1 MRYLSV
7 DTLAWSALAATS
19 LILAAQ
25 PLQWLFQSWVS
36 PAYGSYGYVYVVLIL
51 GLGSASLLSG
61 KPVTT
66 GVKAPVLLLLFLAAL
81 IRLLGQVLAINILS
95 ALALAVDVFA
105 LVGLLRLNQRP
116 FALSPF
122 WMAALFLF
130 SLPTEM
136 VLQRTMGFP
145 LQMVSAD
152 LSCKMLKHLFSE
164 VICDGVRIT
173 LEQRDILVDLPC
185 SGASGL
191 LLSLA
196 FVVAQNAVMRPR
208 WHIGC
213 LCLLA
218 AIFSAT
224 IGNSLRIS
232 LLAVGLANDLNVMS
246 EPVHSVIGL
255 LTLGL
260 TVLPFALFYRPH
272 SANPV
277 CSGPQ
282 QPQKPAA
289 PKWIRASFCL
299 TYLAGSLVIVSMKA
313 DPVDVSTSVTPPILP
328 TQIQG
333 FVAQD
338 VPLTN
343 MEASYF
349 QTYGGQA
356 QKVQFGPMGLN
367 VVSTRAPLRHLH
379 APEICLRGLGYTVRF
394 LGTRYEGVPS
404 AYYQATGPEG
414 DQWLVAVSY
423 VAQSGHVTPSVG
435 EAIWRWMN
443 GSGGTWSSVQRIT
456 PWALD
461 ATQRRDLDAAAL
473 AALDIQNIKGTDL

>member
-7 DTLAWSALAATS
+7 DTIAWSALAAAS

-51 GLGSASLLSG
+51 GLGGASLLSG
-61 KPVTT
+61 KPVAA
-66 GVKAPVLLLLFLAAL
+66 VAKAPVLLLLFLAAL
-81 IRLLGQVLAINILS
+81 VRLLGQILAINILS

-105 LVGLLRLNQRP
+105 LVGLLRLNHRP

-152 LSCKMLKHLFSE
+152 LSCKILKPLFSE

-208 WHIGC
+208 WHVGI
-213 LCLLA
+213 LSLFAVLV
-218 AIFSAT
+218 SAT

-232 LLAVGLANDLNVMS
+232 LLAVGLAHDLDVMS
-246 EPVHSVIGL
+246 EPMHSAIGL

-260 TVLPFALFYRPH
+260 TVLPFALFYRPY
-272 SANPV
+272 SFNPV
-277 CSGPQ
+277 RPKPQ
-282 QPQKPAA
+282 RPKTPAV
-289 PKWIRASFCL
+289 PKWIRASACL
-299 TYLAGSLVIVSMKA
+299 ACLAGSLGIISAKA
-313 DPVDVSTSVTPPILP
+313 DPVDVSASVTPPILP
-328 TQIQG
+328 SQVQG
-333 FVAQD
+333 FVAED
-338 VPLTN
+338 VPLTSI
-343 MEASYF
+343 EASYF

-356 QKVQFGPMGLN
+356 RKVQFGPLGLN

-379 APEICLRGLGYTVRF
+379 APEICLRGLGYAVRF

-414 DQWLVAVSY
+414 DQWSVAVSY
-423 VAQSGHVTPSVG
+423 VAQSGQVTPSVG

-443 GSGGTWSSVQRIT
+443 GSNGTWSSIQRIT

-461 ATQRRDLDAAAL
+461 AKLRRDLDAAAL